1 MIADQVKEQTM
12 NETVTR
18 PMTGQE
24 YLAGWRDEREV
35 LIPAGI
41 AATSRQPGSPY
52 AANRNGRL

>member
-12 NETVTR
+12 NKTVTR

-24 YLAGWRDEREV
+24 YLAGRREGCEV
-35 LIPAGI
+35 LIPAGM